1 MEEQLL
7 GTPRMKGSSAPVGS
21 ASHLFVEG
29 ISPSIKAVE
38 RIIQE
43 LADSDVPVLLLAEP
57 GSGKKATAERIHQLS
72 NRRGEPFSSLPSS
85 HLIPSS
91 FSNGDSHLNFAG
103 RGTVYLEEVAS
114 LNVESQEYLLR
125 CFPHARYDGG
135 TSTITARLICGTS
148 RDLEADVRA
157 GRFREDL
164 YYRISGV
171 TLRLPPLRQRK
182 EDIPQLLSFFLAK
195 YAADFDRPAP
205 VLSSHT
211 QQLFADYT
219 WPGNLRELED
229 AAKAIV
235 VLGDEALAMGGL
247 RALLVRPDRSNGD
260 RVSLKEA
267 AKAASREAER
277 ELILKV
283 LTRTRWNRRRAAQ
296 ELQISYKALLY
307 KLKQIGYEE
316 FGTS

>member
-1 MEEQLL
+1 
-7 GTPRMKGSSAPVGS
+7 MKGSSAPVGS

-57 GSGKKATAERIHQLS
+57 GAGKKATAERIHQLS
-72 NRRGEPFSSLPSS
+72 DRRGEAFCSLPSS
-85 HLIPSS
+85 DLIPSS
-91 FSNGDSHLNFAG
+91 FTNGDSHSNFIG
-103 RGTVYLEEVAS
+103 GGTVYLEEIAGLS
-114 LNVESQEYLLR
+114 LESQQHLLR
-125 CFPHARYDGG
+125 VFPDARYDGG
-135 TSTITARLICGTS
+135 NSTITARLICGTS
-148 RDLEADVRA
+148 RDLEAEVRA

-182 EDIPQLLSFFLAK
+182 EDIPHLVSFFLAK

-205 VLSSHT
+205 PVLSSQT
-211 QQLFADYT
+211 QQLFADYA

-247 RALLVRPDRSNGD
+247 RSLLIKPDRSNGD
-260 RVSLKEA
+260 RISLKEA

>member
-1 MEEQLL
+1 
-7 GTPRMKGSSAPVGS
+7 MKGSSAPVGS

-38 RIIQE
+38 RIIHE
-43 LADSDVPVLLLAEP
+43 LADSDVPVLLLAEA
-57 GSGKKATAERIHQLS
+57 GAGKKAIAERIHQLS
-72 NRRGEPFSSLPSS
+72 DRRGEPFHSLTCSD
-85 HLIPSS
+85 LIPES
-91 FSNGDSHLNFAG
+91 FTDHDPHFRFADNGTL
-103 RGTVYLEEVAS
+103 YLEEIGGLSAKC
-114 LNVESQEYLLR
+114 QEHLLHV
-125 CFPHARYDGG
+125 FPPAQYDGG
-135 TSTITARLICGTS
+135 NSSITARLICGTTH
-148 RDLEADVRA
+148 DLEAEVRA

-164 YYRISGV
+164 YYRISGI

-182 EDIPQLLSFFLAK
+182 EDILPLMSFFLAK
-195 YAADFDRPAP
+195 YAADFDRPVP
-205 VLSSHT
+205 TLSSQT
-211 QQLFADYT
+211 QQLFADYA
-219 WPGNLRELED
+219 WPGNLRELEY
-229 AAKAIV
+229 AAKVIV
-235 VLGDEALAMGGL
+235 ALGDESLAMGGL
-247 RALLVRPDRSNGD
+247 RALLVRPDRVNED
-260 RVSLKEA
+260 RVPLKNA

>member
-1 MEEQLL
+1 
-7 GTPRMKGSSAPVGS
+7 MKESSAPVAS

-43 LADSDVPVLLLAEP
+43 LSQSDVPVLLLAEA
-57 GSGKKATAERIHQLS
+57 GAGKKATAERIHQLS
-72 NRRGEPFSSLPSS
+72 VRRDGPLQALVCSALEPDTFNGADPNFSLTQ
-85 HLIPSS
+85 
-91 FSNGDSHLNFAG
+91 
-103 RGTVYLEEVAS
+103 GTVYLEEIAGLS
-114 LNVESQEYLLR
+114 SACQEELLR
-125 CFPHARYDGG
+125 VFPHAREDGG
-135 TSTITARLICGTS
+135 NSSIVARLICGTS
-148 RDLEADVRA
+148 RDMEAEVRA

-171 TLRLPPLRQRK
+171 TLRLPPLRQRR
-182 EDIPQLLSFFLAK
+182 EDIPQLASFFLAK
-195 YAADFDRPAP
+195 FAADFDRPVP
-205 VLSSHT
+205 ILSSQT
-211 QQLFADYT
+211 KQLFSDYG

-229 AAKAIV
+229 VAKAIV
-235 VLGDEALAMGGL
+235 ILGDEALAMDGL
-247 RALLVRPDRSNGD
+247 RALLIRPDRTNGD
-260 RVSLKEA
+260 RVSLKQA
-267 AKAASREAER
+267 AKAASREAEK

-307 KLKQIGYEE
+307 KLKQIGYQE

>member
-1 MEEQLL
+1 
-7 GTPRMKGSSAPVGS
+7 MKGTSAPVAS

-38 RIIQE
+38 QIIQE
-43 LADSDVPVLLLAEP
+43 LADSEVPVLILAE
-57 GSGKKATAERIHQLS
+57 SGAGKRATAERIHQLS
-72 NRRGEPFSSLPSS
+72 VRRGELFHVLACSQLSLD
-85 HLIPSS
+85 S
-91 FSNGDSHLNFAG
+91 FSDTHTQADGLN
-103 RGTVYLEEVAS
+103 RSGTLYLEEIAGLS
-114 LNVESQEYLLR
+114 AEGQEGLLQA
-125 CFPHARYDGG
+125 FPHAKRGDGNDAG
-135 TSTITARLICGTS
+135 ITSRLICGTS
-148 RDLEADVRA
+148 YDMEAEVRS

-182 EDIPQLLSFFLAK
+182 EDIPQLIRFFLAK
-195 YAADFDRPAP
+195 YAADFGRPVPILTAQ
-205 VLSSHT
+205 T
-211 QQLFADYT
+211 QHLFHEYA

-235 VLGDEALAMGGL
+235 VMGDEALAMGGL
-247 RALLVRPDRSNGD
+247 RALLVKSDRVNGD

-307 KLKQIGYEE
+307 KLKQIGYGEE
-316 FGTS
+316 YGAS